1 MNRSEQAKVDMA
13 YKMLKGQIDV
23 EEVAMISGVAI
34 EKVQKMREELDEQE
48 RRSLGGMTVKEMG
61 FGQVLIDNDVLDE
74 TEVGQ
79 NLSTDDEGK

>member
-1 MNRSEQAKVDMA
+1 
-13 YKMLKGQIDV
+13 
-23 EEVAMISGVAI
+23 MISGVAI